1 MWHKKLSALAC
12 LTSALLALTSCTNE
26 SYDSGDGGLSYLC
39 AEFVEIHTSHDTIMR
54 SATTDAGSEL
64 IFSQPIRSSWASVP
78 DSSYRALLYY
88 DKATSPVSVFSLQRV
103 LVLSPVP
110 LPSAFLSAPVPS
122 ASLSAPVPSAFPEG
136 SIDPLSVESVWTS
149 ESGKYFNLSL
159 LLKTGNADGN
169 TSQQWLSLVVDP
181 EGSSDGDLL
190 LLHRQNG
197 VPEYYTSRAYVSIP
211 VSSLPVD
218 VPINI
223 RIHTYKG
230 EKIYRLR

>member
-1 MWHKKLSALAC
+1 MILRRLLSALAGLAIMALM
-12 LTSALLALTSCTNE
+12 LTSQISCTNE
-26 SYDSGDGGLSYLC
+26 SYDSGDGNLSYLC

-54 SATTDAGSEL
+54 SATTDVGSEL
-64 IFSQPIRSSWASVP
+64 IFSQPFRSSWASVP

-103 LVLSPVP
+103 LVLSP
-110 LPSAFLSAPVPS
+110 APVS
-122 ASLSAPVPSAFPEG
+122 SSFPEG
-136 SIDPLSVESVWTS
+136 SIDPLSVESAWTS

-169 TSQQWLSLVVDP
+169 TSQQWLSLMIDP
-181 EGSSDGDLL
+181 QGDGDGDLL

-197 VPEYYTSRAYVSIP
+197 VPEYYTSRVYVSIP
-211 VSSLPVD
+211 ASSLPTD
-218 VPINI
+218 KPINI

>member
-1 MWHKKLSALAC
+1 MILRRLLSALAN
-12 LTSALLALTSCTNE
+12 LAIMALLPTSLISCTNE
-26 SYDSGDGGLSYLC
+26 SYDSGDGSLSYLC
-39 AEFVEIHTSHDTIMR
+39 AEFAEVHTSHDTIMR

-64 IFSQPIRSSWASVP
+64 IFSQPFRSSWASVP

-103 LVLSPVP
+103 LVLSP
-110 LPSAFLSAPVPS
+110 APMPS
-122 ASLSAPVPSAFPEG
+122 ASPEG

-197 VPEYYTSRAYVSIP
+197 VPEYYTSRVYVSIP
-211 VSSLPVD
+211 VSSLPTD
-218 VPINI
+218 KLINI

>member
-1 MWHKKLSALAC
+1 MILRRLLSAFAGLAIMALM
-12 LTSALLALTSCTNE
+12 LTSLISCTNE
-26 SYDSGDGGLSYLC
+26 SYDSGDGNLSYLC
-39 AEFVEIHTSHDTIMR
+39 AEFVEVHTSHDTIMR

-64 IFSQPIRSSWASVP
+64 IFSQPFRSSWASEP

-103 LVLSPVP
+103 LVLTP
-110 LPSAFLSAPVPS
+110 
-122 ASLSAPVPSAFPEG
+122 ASVSSSSSSAPVPSAFPEG
-136 SIDPLSVESVWTS
+136 SIDPLSVESAWTS

-169 TSQQWLSLVVDP
+169 TSQQWLSLMIDP
-181 EGSSDGDLL
+181 QGAGDGDLL

-197 VPEYYTSRAYVSIP
+197 VPEYYTSRVYVSIP
-211 VSSLPVD
+211 ASSLPTD
-218 VPINI
+218 KPINI